1 MSKKTEKLWSFFSKN
16 NPQIPVNKKNLKA
29 TCQIKVPAV
38 TGAICGKVL
47 ATPDSNTSALR
58 SHLKS
63 QHPEAAREM
72 FQFEADFVKQKID
85 NEKKLER
92 LYFQAQKKTPKRDQ
106 PDYSSSDNSEI
117 EMDGTPGNFF
127 CFNYKF

>member
-16 NPQIPVNKKNLKA
+16 MLPVPMNKKNLKA

-72 FQFEADFVKQKID
+72 FQFEADFVQQKID
-85 NEKKLER
+85 NEKKLEK
-92 LYFQAQKKTPKRDQ
+92 LYTQVEKQTPKRDQ
-106 PDYSSSDNSEI
+106 PDYSSSDNSENEI
-117 EMDGTPGNFF
+117 SGTPGKTNSIF
-127 CFNYKF
+127 

>member
-16 NPQIPVNKKNLKA
+16 PPPVPMNKKNFKA

-63 QHPEAAREM
+63 QHPEAALEM
-72 FQFEADFVKQKID
+72 VKFEADFAQKRLD
-85 NEKKLER
+85 DDKKLER
-92 LYFQAQKKTPKRDQ
+92 LYYQAEKKRDQ
-106 PDYSSSDNSEI
+106 PDHSSSDSSDN
-117 EMDGTPGNFF
+117 EMVVTPGKIKL
-127 CFNYKF
+127 KFIIFY